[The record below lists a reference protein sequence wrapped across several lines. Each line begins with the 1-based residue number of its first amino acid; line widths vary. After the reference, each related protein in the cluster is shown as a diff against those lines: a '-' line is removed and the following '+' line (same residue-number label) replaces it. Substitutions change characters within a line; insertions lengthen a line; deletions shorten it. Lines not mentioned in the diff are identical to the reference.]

1 VTAPCVCRHKQPDE
15 SRGNPA
21 LNSVVR
27 NGSNFESLFGGLSL
41 SVSAPPSMVSPVYLL
56 TCPRSLGLWQPHPAQ
71 QVGVAGVGAKVVNPQ
86 VSYDEVGDVRR
97 SLSVCF
103 FEKFERSVLLT

>member
-1 VTAPCVCRHKQPDE
+1 MEKAAKKCRSPCFLGLRIWW
-15 SRGNPA
+15 SRRLSPKHPQA
-21 LNSVVR
+21 TEFIKAKFWILMVR
-27 NGSNFESLFGGLSL
+27 
-41 SVSAPPSMVSPVYLL
+41 PVYLL
-56 TCPRSLGLWQPHPAQ
+56 TCPGSLGLWQPHPAQ

-86 VSYDEVGDVRR
+86 VSHDEVGDVRR